1 MRRRSYL
8 KGLGLG
14 IFVTALIL
22 SLTSNKAK
30 GEMSDA
36 EIRKRAA
43 ELGMVSEDKVF
54 LSQAQTLADDAQEK
68 ARNSVSNENAMNTV
82 SSAKALP
89 EGSVSEGSV
98 SSNGEIIRPEVSQK
112 EVSQK
117 EVSQKEDSAAV
128 AGSKPSG
135 SQDDAE
141 GTTSSDASANKPA
154 NTTSNTSTDT
164 SEGTS
169 SDSSEVVVITVN
181 SGESSIS
188 VANKM
193 VHAGLITDASQFD
206 SYLVLSGYD
215 RKLVP
220 GSHPI
225 PKGSTA
231 SEMGE
236 ILTTK
241 Q

>member
-22 SLTSNKAK
+22 SLSSNKVK
-30 GEMSDA
+30 GEMSDD
-36 EIRKRAA
+36 EIRERAA
-43 ELGMVSEDKVF
+43 KLGMVSEDQVL
-54 LSQAQTLADDAQEK
+54 LSNAKTLADDAQAKAKKQAEKEK
-68 ARNSVSNENAMNTV
+68 AMDTVSPDKSVSD
-82 SSAKALP
+82 
-89 EGSVSEGSV
+89 GSVSAGSV
-98 SSNGEIIRPEVSQK
+98 SSNGEIIRPEVSQ
-112 EVSQK
+112 E
-117 EVSQKEDSAAV
+117 EDSAAV
-128 AGSKPSG
+128 AGTNRPED
-135 SQDDAE
+135 QDVPAE
-141 GTTSSDASANKPA
+141 ITSNPSSDDSASTA
-154 NTTSNTSTDT
+154 
-164 SEGTS
+164 S
-169 SDSSEVVVITVN
+169 SDPSEVVVITVN

-193 VHAGLITDASQFD
+193 VHAGLINDAGQFD
-206 SYLVLSGYD
+206 SYLVLAGYD

-225 PKGSTA
+225 PKGASA